1 MGVSLIHSVD
11 LLVLATRNEGKAD
24 ELSRLLAGAVRRI
37 ETLAKHPQVKLPA
50 EDGSS
55 YREIAMAK
63 ALAVFEAAGVPS
75 LGDDS
80 GLEVDALGGKPGLH
94 SARLAGDKATD
105 EENNDLLLRR
115 LMGVAPEHRTARFR
129 CALALVRAAD
139 DVIEVE
145 GVCEG
150 TILEAPRGSL
160 GFGYDP
166 LFLPDGETRTF
177 AELPQSRK
185 DSLSHRGR
193 AAAVLSRVLRAG

>member
-1 MGVSLIHSVD
+1 VE
-11 LLVLATRNEGKAD
+11 LLVLATRNQGKAD
-24 ELSRLLAGAVRRI
+24 ELSRLLAGAVRRV
-37 ETLAKHPQVKLPA
+37 ETLASYPDVKLPP
-50 EDGSS
+50 EEGTS
-55 YREIAMAK
+55 YRDIAVAK
-63 ALAVFEAAGVPS
+63 AMVVFEATGIPA

-80 GLEVDALGGKPGLH
+80 GLEVDPLGGTPGLH
-94 SARLAGDKATD
+94 SARFAGEKATD
-105 EENNDLLLRR
+105 EENNALLLKRLAGVPAERR
-115 LMGVAPEHRTARFR
+115 TGRFH

-150 TILEAPRGSL
+150 TILSAPRGAQ

-177 AELPQSRK
+177 AELSASRK

-193 AAAVLSRVLRAG
+193 AAAILSRVLRAG

>member
-1 MGVSLIHSVD
+1 MGVSLIHSVE

-24 ELSRLLAGAVRRI
+24 ELSRLLAGAVHRM
-37 ETLAKHPQVKLPA
+37 ENLGKYPQIVLPP
-50 EDGSS
+50 EDGST
-55 YREIAMAK
+55 YRDIAMAK
-63 ALAVFEAAGVPS
+63 ALAVYRATGVPA

-80 GLEVDALGGKPGLH
+80 GLEVDALGGSPGLH
-94 SARLAGDKATD
+94 SARFAGEQATD
-105 EENNDLLLRR
+105 EENNALLLRR
-115 LMGVAPEHRTARFR
+115 LAGVAPERRTARFR
-129 CALALVRAAD
+129 CALALVRGVD

-150 TILEAPRGSL
+150 TILDSSRGSQ

-166 LFLPDGETRTF
+166 LFLPDGENRTF
-177 AELPQSRK
+177 AELPASRK

>member
-1 MGVSLIHSVD
+1 MGVSLVHAID
-11 LLVLATRNEGKAD
+11 LLVLATRNEGKAA

-37 ETLAKHPQVKLPA
+37 ETLATHPEVKLPP
-50 EDGSS
+50 ERGGS
-55 YREIAMAK
+55 YRDIAAAK
-63 ALAVFEAAGVPS
+63 ALAVYEALGVPA

-80 GLEVDALGGKPGLH
+80 GLEVDALGGEPGLH
-94 SARLAGDKATD
+94 SARFAGEKATD
-105 EENNDLLLRR
+105 EENNALLLRR
-115 LMGVAPEHRTARFR
+115 LADVPEERRTARFR
-129 CALALVRAAD
+129 CAIALARAAD

-150 TILEAPRGSL
+150 RILKAPRGAN

-177 AELPQSRK
+177 AELLPSRK

>member
-11 LLVLATRNEGKAD
+11 LLVLATRNEGKAK

-37 ETLAKHPQVKLPA
+37 ETLATYPQVERPSEQGA
-50 EDGSS
+50 T

-63 ALAVFEAAGVPS
+63 ALAVYEATGVPA

-80 GLEVDALGGKPGLH
+80 GVEVDVLEGKPGLH
-94 SARLAGDKATD
+94 SARFAGEKATD
-105 EENNDLLLRR
+105 EENNALLLRR
-115 LMGVAPEHRTARFR
+115 LAGVAPERRTARFR

-150 TILEAPRGSL
+150 TILDAPRGSL
-160 GFGYDP
+160 GFGYDS

-177 AELPQSRK
+177 AELPPSRK

>member
-1 MGVSLIHSVD
+1 MGVSLVHAIEA
-11 LLVLATRNEGKAD
+11 LVLATKNQGKAE

-37 ETLAKHPQVKLPA
+37 ETVAAYPDVKLPA
-50 EDGSS
+50 EDGAS
-55 YREIAMAK
+55 YRDIAVAK
-63 ALAVFEAAGVPS
+63 ALAVFEATGIPT

-80 GLEVDALGGKPGLH
+80 GIEVDALGGAPGIR
-94 SARLAGDKATD
+94 SSRFAGEDATD
-105 EENNDLLLRR
+105 EENNALLLKR
-115 LMGVAPEHRTARFR
+115 LAGMPPERRTARFR

-139 DVIEVE
+139 DIIEVE

-150 TILEAPRGSL
+150 TILEAPRGDH

-177 AELPQSRK
+177 AELSPSRK
-185 DSLSHRGR
+185 DSLGHRGR

>member
-1 MGVSLIHSVD
+1 MVVSLVRAVD
-11 LLVLATRNEGKAD
+11 VLVLATRNEGKAA
-24 ELSRLLAGAVRRI
+24 ELSRLLGGAVSRV
-37 ETLAKHPQVKLPA
+37 ETLAAYPQVKLPP
-50 EDGSS
+50 EDGAS
-55 YREIAMAK
+55 YREIAVAK
-63 ALAVFEAAGVPS
+63 ALAVYEAVGLPA

-80 GLEVDALGGKPGLH
+80 GIEVDALERKPGLY
-94 SARLAGDKATD
+94 SARFAGEKATD
-105 EENNDLLLRR
+105 EENNALLLER
-115 LMGVAPEHRTARFR
+115 LAGIPPKRRTARFR

-150 TILEAPRGSL
+150 RILEAPSGTK

-177 AELPQSRK
+177 AELPPSRK

-193 AAAVLSRVLRAG
+193 AAAVLSRVLRSG

>member
-1 MGVSLIHSVD
+1 MGVTLVHAVD
-11 LLVLATRNEGKAD
+11 VLVLATRNEGKAA
-24 ELSRLLAGAVRRI
+24 ELSRLLGSAVRRI
-37 ETLAKHPQVKLPA
+37 ETLAAYPDVPLPP

-55 YREIAMAK
+55 YLEIAAIK
-63 ALAVFEAAGVPS
+63 ARAVYEALGIPA

-80 GLEVDALGGKPGLH
+80 GLEVDALDGKPGLH
-94 SARLAGDKATD
+94 SARFAGEEATD
-105 EENNDLLLRR
+105 EDNNALLLQR
-115 LMGVAPEHRTARFR
+115 LASVPRGRRTARFR
-129 CALALVRAAD
+129 CALALVRSVD

-150 TILEAPRGSL
+150 LILEAPRGTQ

-166 LFLPDGETRTF
+166 LFLPDGETHTF
-177 AELPQSRK
+177 AELSPSRK

>member
-1 MGVSLIHSVD
+1 
-11 LLVLATRNEGKAD
+11 
-24 ELSRLLAGAVRRI
+24 
-37 ETLAKHPQVKLPA
+37 
-50 EDGSS
+50 
-55 YREIAMAK
+55 MAK

-115 LMGVAPEHRTARFR
+115 LMGVAPERRTARFR

-177 AELPQSRK
+177 AELPPSRK

>member
-37 ETLAKHPQVKLPA
+37 ETLAKYPQVKLPP
-50 EDGSS
+50 EQGSS

-63 ALAVFEAAGVPS
+63 ALAVYEATGVPA

-80 GLEVDALGGKPGLH
+80 GLEVDALEGKPGIH
-94 SARLAGDKATD
+94 SARFAGEKATD
-105 EENNDLLLRR
+105 EENNALLLRH
-115 LMGVAPEHRTARFR
+115 LAGVASDRRTARFR
-129 CALALVRAAD
+129 CALALVRAVD

-150 TILEAPRGSL
+150 SILETLRGSL

-177 AELPQSRK
+177 AELPPSRK

>member
-1 MGVSLIHSVD
+1 MVVSLVRAVD
-11 LLVLATRNEGKAD
+11 LLVLATRNEGKAV
-24 ELSRLLAGAVRRI
+24 ELSRLLSGAVSRV
-37 ETLAKHPQVKLPA
+37 ETLAAYPQVKLPP
-50 EDGSS
+50 EHGGS
-55 YREIAMAK
+55 YREIAVAK
-63 ALAVFEAAGVPS
+63 ALAVYEAVGLPA

-80 GLEVDALGGKPGLH
+80 GIEVDALDGKPGLH
-94 SARLAGDKATD
+94 SARFAGEKATD
-105 EENNDLLLRR
+105 EENNALLLER
-115 LMGVAPEHRTARFR
+115 LARIPPERRTARFR
-129 CALALVRAAD
+129 CALALVRAVD

-150 TILEAPRGSL
+150 RILDAPRGTQ

-177 AELPQSRK
+177 AELSPSRK